1 MAVLRSRLL
10 AVLFVCLA
18 FIASCGD
25 GDEGGDDD
33 GGGGDGQEEQ
43 DDGGGGDGQ
52 EEQDDG

>member
-43 DDGGGGDGQ
+43 DDG
-52 EEQDDG
+52 